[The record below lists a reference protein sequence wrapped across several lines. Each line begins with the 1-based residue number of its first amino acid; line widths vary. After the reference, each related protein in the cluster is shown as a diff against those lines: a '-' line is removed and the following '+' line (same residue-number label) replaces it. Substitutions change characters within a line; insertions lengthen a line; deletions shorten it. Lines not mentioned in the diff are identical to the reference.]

1 MGQKLKVTD
10 DEIRGALVAT
20 GGNQSA
26 AVRYLNDTVL
36 KSRGESITRQT
47 LVKRIGLTPDLRNTC
62 DDIRESVTDLAE
74 SKLIEKIGQGNMRAI
89 TFWLLTMGYKRG
101 WKTRHEVTGKDGGP
115 IETKTVPVTVFDI
128 ADVMKDM
135 PEDEIRATEK
145 FVKRIEERLAISHQP
160 EPEGDTT
167 RH

>member
-26 AVRYLNDTVL
+26 AVRYLNETVL
-36 KSRGESITRQT
+36 KERGESITRQT

-115 IETKTVPVTVFDI
+115 IQTQPIPATV
-128 ADVMKDM
+128 ADLAAAMKEL
-135 PEDEIRATEK
+135 PEDEL
-145 FVKRIEERLAISHQP
+145 RLAEQLLKRALP
-160 EPEGDTT
+160 EPEGEST